1 VALGAAACGGTDGAD
16 RGAGDGGDG
25 AGSGGR
31 GGLASQE
38 EWCEAAGAPLPALEF
53 TSAAAL
59 DDPEAQRALE
69 LEAVDT
75 HRRHYRRLARGAPGV
90 PDGVAQGAAQLAG
103 RFGELRDR
111 VRGGE
116 ALPAVLAEMRAPG
129 GGPGDQGDH
138 GLVDQV
144 SGLAGRVEQVCG

>member
-1 VALGAAACGGTDGAD
+1 
-16 RGAGDGGDG
+16 
-25 AGSGGR
+25 
-31 GGLASQE
+31 
-38 EWCEAAGAPLPALEF
+38 
-53 TSAAAL
+53 
-59 DDPEAQRALE
+59 
-69 LEAVDT
+69 
-75 HRRHYRRLARGAPGV
+75 V

-116 ALPAVLAEMRAPG
+116 ALPAVLAEMRGSG
-129 GGPGDQGDH
+129 GGPGDEDDD